1 MYFITS
7 IRGSSEANVL
17 CRSRCWTFG
26 EGACGAD
33 GLRINKAMNKC
44 GLAAGLGTCQSGG
57 KLSGL
62 GNAFAVAAKGIGIG
76 SKIRVSQCGA
86 TGASR
91 VMALLVH
98 AYGAVHGVVDD
109 EHNDW

>member
-7 IRGSSEANVL
+7 IRGSSEANLL
-17 CRSRCWTFG
+17 CLSRCCNFCQ
-26 EGACGAD
+26 GACGAD
-33 GLRINKAMNKC
+33 GLRINKAMNNC
-44 GLAAGLGTCQSGG
+44 GLAAGLSTCKSGG

-62 GNAFAVAAKGIGIG
+62 GNAFAVAAKGISIG

-91 VMALLVH
+91 VMAQIGRAHV
-98 AYGAVHGVVDD
+98 
-109 EHNDW
+109 